1 MRLDIRSQDS
11 DDLAA
16 AFATLQMAA
25 QEGVRITI
33 TLERNPPPPEWSDTP
48 STWVRT
54 LRHQLKL
61 TQTELAARIGA
72 SNHTVSLWESGGRTP
87 RHRRTV
93 QALNAL
99 ASEVNMP
106 PLPRGKMSAQSPA
119 RAYSAAD

>member
-1 MRLDIRSQDS
+1 MRLDIRPHDPAE
-11 DDLAA
+11 LAA

-25 QEGVRITI
+25 QDGVRITI
-33 TLERNPPPPEWSDTP
+33 TMERNPAPPEWSDTP

-54 LRHQLKL
+54 LRHHLKL

-99 ASEVNMP
+99 ASEANMP
-106 PLPRGKMSAQSPA
+106 PLPRGKV
-119 RAYSAAD
+119 AAPPQAHAFSVAD

>member
-1 MRLDIRSQDS
+1 
-11 DDLAA
+11 
-16 AFATLQMAA
+16 LQMAA

-33 TLERNPPPPEWSDTP
+33 TLERNPPAPEWSDTP

-99 ASEVNMP
+99 ASEANMP
-106 PLPRGKMSAQSPA
+106 PLPRGKIATQAQAQAFSV
-119 RAYSAAD
+119 AD